1 MKYFGTGETF
11 LFKFESERG
20 SMLTKYEWVKK
31 SLSDDE
37 EDAKRVVRSAKD
49 KRYEALNGIIKNIRN
64 SKKIKDFNK
73 METLFLDLVKAYDKA
88 RPVVAKEENG
98 ITPRFFVRIL
108 VEMEDMLNETW
119 EDKTYRKSMSKTNGK
134 SLGSLR

>member
-1 MKYFGTGETF
+1 MMEVV
-11 LFKFESERG
+11 LERVSHG
-20 SMLTKYEWVKK
+20 PCFIQQF
-31 SLSDDE
+31 SDDE

-73 METLFLDLVKAYDKA
+73 METLFLDLTKAYDKA